1 MLSTEI
7 KMEIEALLSSGLTP
21 SQAYHEFSRNL
32 QSLRIY
38 TILTMN

>member
-7 KMEIEALLSSGLTP
+7 KMDIEALLSSGLTP
-21 SQAYHEFSRNL
+21 LQAYNEFSRNL